1 MSHVRFG
8 EVTDRTELHVEPTA
22 DNEFFVNLG
31 FLQASLPPKFAIE
44 TDLCLDPIR
53 GDGRIVDFVIWVPNI
68 AMVIVIYVEDQHI
81 YAIHLPL
88 PVMTT
93 TLERNLVSPQGDL
106 PVESVTV
113 KTKEEKTEL
122 ELEVKLDGVHGQVQ
136 SRVTLDNISPKIVLV
151 LRASVLKSHDGT
163 PSLKSGI
170 SIVARLDNDD
180 SSSVASGAPVP
191 CK

>member
-31 FLQASLPPKFAIE
+31 FLQASFPPNFAIE
-44 TDLCLDPIR
+44 TDLCLDPIK
-53 GDGRIVDFVIWVPNI
+53 GDGRIEAFVVL
-68 AMVIVIYVEDQHI
+68 DQHI

-93 TLERNLVSPQGDL
+93 TMERSLVSPQGDL

-136 SRVTLDNISPKIVLV
+136 SRVTLDSISPKIVLV
-151 LRASVLKSHDGT
+151 LRASVLIK
-163 PSLKSGI
+163 KI
-170 SIVARLDNDD
+170 
-180 SSSVASGAPVP
+180 
-191 CK
+191 

>member
-1 MSHVRFG
+1 IPIHLFPFHLRIPFVSSSSIPSTMSHVRFG

-31 FLQASLPPKFAIE
+31 FLQ
-44 TDLCLDPIR
+44 
-53 GDGRIVDFVIWVPNI
+53 
-68 AMVIVIYVEDQHI
+68 DQHI

-113 KTKEEKTEL
+113 KTKEEKTG
-122 ELEVKLDGVHGQVQ
+122 K
-136 SRVTLDNISPKIVLV
+136 
-151 LRASVLKSHDGT
+151 
-163 PSLKSGI
+163 
-170 SIVARLDNDD
+170 
-180 SSSVASGAPVP
+180 
-191 CK
+191 